1 MSKLQSFQ
9 ELKTP
14 FYDAWNV
21 FLQQNPSNDEIT
33 QAFFTPYNLTHL
45 NGGNV
50 SLEKILFLQNMIQ
63 KRQYQPP
70 STWDK
75 KPIQTSK
82 LVLCCLFKQPY
93 EINMSN
99 RTLVHQARDL
109 YQRLAVH
116 EQGLHFLD
124 QLVHSSRNNEAVF
137 GPAMSGQ

>member
-9 ELKTP
+9 QLNTP
-14 FYDAWNV
+14 FHDAWNV

-50 SLEKILFLQNMIQ
+50 SLEKVLFLQDMI
-63 KRQYQPP
+63 RQQRYQPP
-70 STWDK
+70 KTWDQ
-75 KPIQTSK
+75 KPLQTSK
-82 LVLCCLFKQPY
+82 LVLCCLFQQPL

-99 RTLVHQARDL
+99 RTLVHQAREL
-109 YQRLAVH
+109 YQLFAPH
-116 EQGLHFLD
+116 ERGLQFLD

-137 GPAMSGQ
+137 APAMS